1 MVTQQLLPDS
11 EIKLMRLRQLADVF
25 AMADSTLAGHRV
37 QCVVEDLGSGIPAAS
52 GGGKIRFNPNAIPDV
67 NTVEGLVKVNGLNF
81 HELAHILHTPKG
93 GPLLEQV
100 LNDGNHQAFNVLED
114 QRIETLLVLQYPSI
128 APYLIATVAE
138 YFVDVPP
145 AQHETAYPYVY
156 GRTYLPSNMV
166 AFFKS
171 KIPAPMQQTMGIVET
186 IIDEYKLLDVHDPT
200 NMPRARKLIDRFASV
215 VGKTQQHSP
224 FGHNNASHPASGGAP
239 GGSGSRAASSAQ
251 TAAAQQQP
259 NAPQKGA
266 GQGGKGGGG
275 DPTQGGAGNT
285 DLSNPKMDSLGPDA
299 IKTKLKSIAQ
309 AQQSSQVV
317 VDDVRRQR
325 EAMSMGAKFRG
336 TLKAPDRSETPV
348 SFAAKNIAR
357 GFGKQLARLV
367 AESDPGFHT
376 HRASGKVNVQRA
388 MHGASLDDVFDEW
401 DAGKQDADSIEMVIL
416 MDSSGSMHGMIDETN
431 EAMWILKTG
440 CESLGRNAQVS
451 VIEFSNSSSYVYAPG
466 VHASRTGVRSVA
478 ADRGTNPQAGVLE
491 AMRIFMNSTKKRKLC
506 IFISDGGWSPG
517 YGNTGLSA
525 EEGIQRMN
533 ANGITTAA
541 VFLTDSGHR
550 RLMADPAHADTYG
563 SPSWSYQSFGHGCQV
578 FAMIDSTPELLT
590 FGKKLVTQVMR
601 TSR

>member
-37 QCVVEDLGSGIPAAS
+37 RCTVEDIGNGIPAAS
-52 GGGKIRFNPNAIPDV
+52 TAGQIRFNPNAIPDV

-81 HELAHILHTPKG
+81 HELAHILHTPNK
-93 GPLLEQV
+93 GPLLQHV

-114 QRIETLLVLQYPSI
+114 QRIETLLVQQYPSI

-156 GRTYLPSNMV
+156 GRQYLPSNMI

-171 KIPAPMQQTMGIVET
+171 KIPTGMTQTMQIET
-186 IIDEYKLLDVHDPT
+186 IIDEYKLIDVHDPNNT
-200 NMPRARKLIDRFASV
+200 PRARKLIDRFATV
-215 VGKTQQHSP
+215 VGKSQQHSP
-224 FGHNNASHPASGGAP
+224 FGHQNASKPATGGSP

-251 TAAAQQQP
+251 SQQAQQQSP
-259 NAPQKGA
+259 SKGA
-266 GQGGKGGGG
+266 GSQGKGGGPG
-275 DPTQGGAGNT
+275 EGGAGNT
-285 DLSNPKMDSLGPDA
+285 DLSNPKMDSLGSDQ
-299 IKTKLKSIAQ
+299 IKTKLKQIAQ
-309 AQQSSQVV
+309 AQQGNQTVI
-317 VDDVRRQR
+317 DDVRRQR

-336 TLKAPDRSETPV
+336 TLASPDRKETPV

-357 GFGKQLARLV
+357 QFGKQLARLV

-376 HRASGKVNVQRA
+376 HRASGKLNVQRA

-440 CESLGRNAQVS
+440 CESLGRNASVS

-466 VHASRTGVRSVA
+466 VSASRTGVRSVGA
-478 ADRGTNPQAGVLE
+478 GGGTNPQAGVLE

-506 IFISDGGWSPG
+506 VFISDGGWSPG
-517 YGNTGLSA
+517 YGNTGVSA

-541 VFLTDSGHR
+541 VFLTDAGHR
-550 RLMADPAHADTYG
+550 RLMVDPVHADTYG
-563 SPSWSYQSFGHGCQV
+563 SPSWNYASFGHGCQV
-578 FAMIDSTPELLT
+578 FAMIDSTPELVT

-601 TSR
+601 TSK